1 MAEIIVQRIVSRDS
15 IPSSAKLE
23 SFAQTALPADLS
35 DVEIGIRIV
44 DKLEMTQLNLAYRK
58 KDKPTNILSF
68 PMHMPPMLGDLVAC
82 AEVIEEEANAQKK
95 SFDAHWAH
103 MIIHGVL
110 HLQGY
115 DHETEQDAEQ
125 MEALEIKLL
134 AQLGFANPYQIVE
147 KGE

>member
-1 MAEIIVQRIVSRDS
+1 MAEITVQRMVSRSS
-15 IPSSAKLE
+15 IPNSAKL
-23 SFAQTALPADLS
+23 QHWTHIALPKNLS

-44 DKLEMTQLNLAYRK
+44 DKLEITQLNLTYRK

-68 PMHMPPMLGDLVAC
+68 PMHMPPMLGDLVIC
-82 AEVIEEEANAQKK
+82 AEVIEEEALAQKK

-115 DHETEQDAEQ
+115 DHETEHDAEQ
-125 MEALEIKLL
+125 MEALEISLL